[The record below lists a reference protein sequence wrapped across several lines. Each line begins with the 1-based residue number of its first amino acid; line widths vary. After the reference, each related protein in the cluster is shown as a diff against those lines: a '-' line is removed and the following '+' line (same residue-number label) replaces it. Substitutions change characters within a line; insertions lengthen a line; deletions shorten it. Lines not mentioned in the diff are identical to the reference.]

1 MSGAAPC
8 ACCTNAKTQPAYR
21 WFNPACLHCGARL
34 IQHLGQLPIAAS
46 ECKARR
52 QTVLK
57 DWLSYGHSEAELRAL
72 VQGPT
77 ALPPGPVKA
86 AASAP
91 PPSVKPRS
99 RLTR

>member
-1 MSGAAPC
+1 MSGVEPC
-8 ACCTNAKTQPAYR
+8 SQCHTATSFPTYR

-52 QTVLK
+52 QKVLK

-72 VQGPT
+72 VKGT
-77 ALPPGPVKA
+77 HAVAPGPDKA
-86 AASAP
+86 AASASP
-91 PPSVKPRS
+91 PLVKPRS
-99 RLTR
+99 RLMR

>member
-1 MSGAAPC
+1 MSGGEPC
-8 ACCTNAKTQPAYR
+8 EQCHTAKSFPAYR
-21 WFNPACLHCGARL
+21 WFNPACLYCGARL

-46 ECKARR
+46 ECRARR
-52 QTVLK
+52 QMVLK

-72 VQGPT
+72 VKGES
-77 ALPPGPVKA
+77 ALAPGPDKA
-86 AASAP
+86 AASAS

>member
-1 MSGAAPC
+1 MIGAEPC
-8 ACCTNAKTQPAYR
+8 AQCHTATSFPAYR
-21 WFNPACLHCGARL
+21 WFNPACLYCGARL

-57 DWLSYGHSEAELRAL
+57 DWLSYGHSEAELREL
-72 VQGPT
+72 VKGPT
-77 ALPPGPVKA
+77 ALSPGLDKA
-86 AASAP
+86 AVSAL